1 MSSML
6 RKQHKVMYANT
17 TIFHLKELYS
27 EQSCVDRYSNSNQ
40 LYQWKM
46 KKKKSSISAHKKI
59 IIYIEKL
66 YQLGSVMDHGLSIKL
81 VLQFQLES
89 YLQFIKNS
97 EINNLECTLPKLLN
111 MRKTIEHNIKW
122 EF

>member
-1 MSSML
+1 ME
-6 RKQHKVMYANT
+6 N
-17 TIFHLKELYS
+17 E
-27 EQSCVDRYSNSNQ
+27 
-40 LYQWKM
+40 
-46 KKKKSSISAHKKI
+46 KKKSSISAHKKI